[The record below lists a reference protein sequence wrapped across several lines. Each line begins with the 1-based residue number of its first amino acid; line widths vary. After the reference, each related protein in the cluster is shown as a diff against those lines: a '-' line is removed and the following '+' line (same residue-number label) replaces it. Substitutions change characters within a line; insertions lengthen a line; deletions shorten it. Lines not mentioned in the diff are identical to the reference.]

1 MKRFEGK
8 VAVVTGGAS
17 GIDAATL
24 RRLANEGAKVV
35 CADIDEERGNELV
48 ANLGRDGAAASFA
61 HCDVGELSQVEAA
74 VDIAVESY
82 GGLDIMHNNAAWSGG
97 GWVADI
103 DPEDWDRSIRI
114 MLTGVFY
121 GCRAAIPAML
131 ERGGGAIVNTAS
143 IEAFG
148 GEMLA
153 SPYVTAKAG
162 VVNFTR
168 NVAIEYGRKGIRANS
183 ICPGIVETPMFD
195 LMAMFA
201 RRSREEMAELNS
213 LGRVIQPE
221 EIASCVALLCSD
233 DASAITG
240 AALVVDGGITASLN
254 LSGHLPLEGQTRKF
268 SRKTGGD
275 RCTSS

>member
-1 MKRFEGK
+1 MRRFEGK
-8 VAVVTGGAS
+8 VAIVTGGAS
-17 GIDAATL
+17 GIGAATL
-24 RRLANEGAKVV
+24 RRLAREGAKVV
-35 CADIDEERGNELV
+35 CADIDDDKGNELV
-48 ANLGRDGAAASFA
+48 AKLASSGAAAAFI
-61 HCDVGELSQVEAA
+61 HCDVGELEQLEAA
-74 VDIAVESY
+74 VATAVERY

-103 DPEDWDRSIRI
+103 DPDDWERSIRI
-114 MLTGVFY
+114 MLTAVFY

-131 ERGGGAIVNTAS
+131 QRGGGAIVNTAS

-162 VVNFTR
+162 VISFTR

-183 ICPGIVETPMFD
+183 ICPGIVDTPMFD
-195 LMAMFA
+195 TMAMFA
-201 RRSREEMAELNS
+201 ARSRQEMAELNS

-221 EIASCVALLCSD
+221 EIAACVAFLCSE

-240 AALVVDGGITASLN
+240 SALVVDGGITASLN
-254 LSGHLPLEGQTRKF
+254 LSGHVPFEG
-268 SRKTGGD
+268 
-275 RCTSS
+275 

>member
-17 GIDAATL
+17 GIGAATL
-24 RRLANEGAKVV
+24 RRLASEGAAVV
-35 CADIDEERGNELV
+35 CADIDDEKGAALV
-48 ANLGRDGAAASFA
+48 GDLVGEGAAASFA
-61 HCDVGELSQVEAA
+61 HCDVGELAEVEAA
-74 VDIAVESY
+74 VATAVERY
-82 GGLDIMHNNAAWSGG
+82 GGLDIIHNNAAWSGG

-103 DPEDWDRSIRI
+103 PPEDWDRSIRI
-114 MLTGVFY
+114 MLTAVFY
-121 GCRAAIPAML
+121 GCRAAIPALL
-131 ERGGGAIVNTAS
+131 ERGGGCIVNTAS

-183 ICPGIVETPMFD
+183 ICPGIVETPMLD
-195 LMAMFA
+195 MMALFA
-201 RRSREEMAELNS
+201 KRSRQEMAELNS
-213 LGRVIQPE
+213 LGRFLRPE
-221 EIASCVALLCSD
+221 EIASVVAFLCSD

-240 AALVVDGGITASLN
+240 AALVVDGGLTASIN
-254 LSGHLPLEGQTRKF
+254 LSGHDPFEA
-268 SRKTGGD
+268 
-275 RCTSS
+275 